1 MQWWIDLLSPFA
13 AGLLVAG
20 VAAWLAQ
27 FGLERRKPPRGWR
40 KVGPGPMLTA
50 AVLGCAALA
59 GLMAYVRLFVG
70 SARADAEQ
78 QMLILTF
85 LVAAFAAGA
94 IYSCVI
100 VRKVL
105 KRDLRWQSGRLNYAD
120 ASGQRVT
127 RQFTEVAGID
137 PRPFATS
144 IAGSGSPTARGWM
157 SRVLRGM
164 RATCWRPSRCRSK
177 SAAAAGSLDSKR
189 AYAAAS
195 AFASERMRLTMA
207 TRPLLRW
214 VVRCSRRWSSSKIST
229 ASMPAA
235 SLAGRLE

>member
-1 MQWWIDLLSPFA
+1 MLRSELAVRQQVLRQIGPMQWWINLLSPFA

-20 VAAWLAQ
+20 AAAWLAQ
-27 FGLERRKPPRGWR
+27 LGLERRKPPRGWR

-127 RQFTEVAGID
+127 RQFSEVAGID
-137 PRPFATS
+137 PRPFRDLDCRLWFADGTWLDVAS
-144 IAGSGSPTARGWM
+144 IAGNARDM
-157 SRVLRGM
+157 LEAIALSLEERSSRGQLGQ
-164 RATCWRPSRCRSK
+164 
-177 SAAAAGSLDSKR
+177 
-189 AYAAAS
+189 
-195 AFASERMRLTMA
+195 
-207 TRPLLRW
+207 
-214 VVRCSRRWSSSKIST
+214 
-229 ASMPAA
+229 
-235 SLAGRLE
+235 